1 LLLQVVEKTAPLALR
16 VRKDQLVQPE
26 SKVPLVKMALR
37 AQQAQRAQRAQ
48 LALTEPLEPTEPT
61 EPTVMMRLVPELKE
75 LRSRV

>member
-1 LLLQVVEKTAPLALR
+1 LLSQVVEKTAPLALR
-16 VRKDQLVQPE
+16 VRKGQLVQPE

-37 AQQAQRAQRAQ
+37 AQQAQRAQ
-48 LALTEPLEPTEPT
+48 LALTEPLEPTEPP